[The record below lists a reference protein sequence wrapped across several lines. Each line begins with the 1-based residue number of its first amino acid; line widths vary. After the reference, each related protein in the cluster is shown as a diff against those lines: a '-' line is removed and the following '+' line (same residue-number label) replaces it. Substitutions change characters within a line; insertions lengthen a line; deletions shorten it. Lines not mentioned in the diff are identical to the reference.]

1 MGTVVPTVKAH
12 EFAGLV
18 GKYVRMERPAEEV
31 EALEHRAS
39 TGNDLDTVGFEGL
52 VAMVRDT
59 TPRVGGWGVE
69 IITDYGM
76 GFLVVQDD
84 LAEWTIAIWPDEETC
99 REMRL

>member
-1 MGTVVPTVKAH
+1 MHAH

-18 GKYVRMERPAEEV
+18 GKYVRMERPADEIEM
-31 EALEHRAS
+31 LDHRAS
-39 TGNDLDTVGFEGL
+39 TGESLDTVGFEGL
-52 VAMVRDT
+52 VALVRDT

-84 LAEWTIAIWPDEETC
+84 LPDWTIHIWPDEKTC